1 MTTSKSS
8 LLEAGLFLKDEFAV
22 AHLKHLTPK
31 TNGIG
36 ISKMWST
43 IFQNWP
49 KYQEICPD
57 SRLLKINKTVQ
68 IFYTSVNLKDKRKVD
83 HILVSSLK
91 VQSFFDAF
99 YVIYQLSKINDDI

>member
-43 IFQNWP
+43 IFQN
-49 KYQEICPD
+49 
-57 SRLLKINKTVQ
+57 
-68 IFYTSVNLKDKRKVD
+68 
-83 HILVSSLK
+83 
-91 VQSFFDAF
+91 
-99 YVIYQLSKINDDI
+99 

>member
-1 MTTSKSS
+1 MTTFKSS

-43 IFQNWP
+43 IFNLQNWQ

-57 SRLLKINKTVQ
+57 SSLLKINKTVQ

-83 HILVSSLK
+83 HIKS
-91 VQSFFDAF
+91 
-99 YVIYQLSKINDDI
+99 

>member
-1 MTTSKSS
+1 MTTFKSS

-43 IFQNWP
+43 IFNLQN
-49 KYQEICPD
+49 
-57 SRLLKINKTVQ
+57 
-68 IFYTSVNLKDKRKVD
+68 
-83 HILVSSLK
+83 
-91 VQSFFDAF
+91 
-99 YVIYQLSKINDDI
+99 